1 VKKYAEMSDQKIRE
15 QYKRE
20 AEAEAS
26 EGPATGTRANQKQ
39 VTGRSLL
46 RNDPDNILINKSM
59 WVRGSYVGQKGTA
72 VRVKVLKR
80 TSLTPRKYKV
90 VRTGNATA
98 SRHHTLTVEQLM
110 ETYRKSE
117 TAVEIADRGT
127 SVADAIK
134 TEVRIP
140 KDKADRQKKKK
151 AKSKQM
157 KQEYK
162 SVKKGSKFRHTGG
175 DNLVYTVV
183 SVDYKGKG
191 TVVARNSKK
200 VEYDFKLS
208 YVKKVLL

>member
-1 VKKYAEMSDQKIRE
+1 
-15 QYKRE
+15 
-20 AEAEAS
+20 
-26 EGPATGTRANQKQ
+26 
-39 VTGRSLL
+39 
-46 RNDPDNILINKSM
+46 M
-59 WVRGSYVGQKGTA
+59 WVRGSYVGQKGMD
-72 VRVKVLKR
+72 VRVKVWKR

-98 SRHHTLTVEQLM
+98 VQHHTLTVEQLM

-140 KDKADRQKKKK
+140 KDKASRQKKQK
-151 AKSKQM
+151 AKLQKM

-162 SVKKGSKFRHTGG
+162 SVKKGSRFRHTGG
-175 DNLVYTVV
+175 DNLLYTVV

>member
-1 VKKYAEMSDQKIRE
+1 M
-15 QYKRE
+15 
-20 AEAEAS
+20 
-26 EGPATGTRANQKQ
+26 
-39 VTGRSLL
+39 
-46 RNDPDNILINKSM
+46 
-59 WVRGSYVGQKGTA
+59 A

-98 SRHHTLTVEQLM
+98 VQHHTLTVEQLM

-140 KDKADRQKKKK
+140 KDKANRQKKQK
-151 AKSKQM
+151 AKLEKM

-162 SVKKGSKFRHTGG
+162 SVKKGKKFRHTGG

-191 TVVARNSKK
+191 SVVARNSRKE
-200 VEYDFKLS
+200 EYGFELS
-208 YVKKVLL
+208 YVNGVLL